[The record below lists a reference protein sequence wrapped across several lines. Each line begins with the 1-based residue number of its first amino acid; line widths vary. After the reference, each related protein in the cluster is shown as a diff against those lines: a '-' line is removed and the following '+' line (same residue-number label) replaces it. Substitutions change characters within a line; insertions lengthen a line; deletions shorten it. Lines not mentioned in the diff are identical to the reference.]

1 MASGRAQSAWRLVG
15 FVRPYSGTVVVAML
29 CAVVYALSSG
39 ASIGM
44 ILPVFDDV
52 LSGREGDRTGRS
64 IGAILSEDVL
74 PLAGSAFE
82 RLAGFDLDGSVEAF
96 SETGAAA
103 RAALREAPARE
114 ALAVVIAFIVVLIVL
129 KNLAAVMQTFFLAR
143 VEQGVL
149 FDLRRVLFGHIL
161 SLDLD
166 YFARSRTGELLS
178 RMTADVDRLKGAIS
192 EAMVN
197 VAKQAIL
204 LAVFMSI
211 ALMASWKLTL
221 VTLAVLPPSAL
232 AIGALGKRLRRKSHR
247 AQEKMADFASVL
259 QETSIGIRVVKAF
272 SMEAFEQR
280 RFDRILRSHARFET
294 TLQRLKALAGP
305 LTEIIGMGAS
315 ALIFWYGGNE
325 VLGKGSMTQGQF
337 FVFLGAALSMI
348 DPVKDLSK
356 SITRIQA
363 GMASS
368 DRIFAI
374 LDEKPAV
381 VESADPVDISGFSDS
396 IVFEGVSFAY
406 DREQV
411 LHGIDLTV
419 RAGEVVALVGPSGA
433 GKSTLA
439 DLLPRFIDPTRGR
452 IVLDGVDIRD
462 MRLSSLRALIGVV
475 TQETVLFN
483 DTIRNNIAYGHA
495 DLPLERVREAAAAAS
510 ILDFIEELPEGFET
524 IIGERGVT
532 LSGGQRQ
539 RLAIARAILKNPAI
553 MVLDEAT
560 SSLDTESERQVQRAI
575 ETLVS
580 SRTALMI
587 AHRLSTIRRADRIV
601 FLEAGRIVETGTHEE
616 LLAAGGRYRKL
627 YDLQFSDAV

>member
-1 MASGRAQSAWRLVG
+1 
-15 FVRPYSGTVVVAML
+15 ML

-74 PLAGSAFE
+74 PPAGSAFE

>member
-1 MASGRAQSAWRLVG
+1 
-15 FVRPYSGTVVVAML
+15 VRPYSGTVVVAML

-74 PLAGSAFE
+74 PPAGSAFE

-204 LAVFMSI
+204 LAVFMTI

-452 IVLDGVDIRD
+452 IVLDGVDIRSI
-462 MRLSSLRALIGVV
+462 RLASLRALIGVV

-580 SRTALMI
+580 GRTALMI

>member
-1 MASGRAQSAWRLVG
+1 M
-15 FVRPYSGTVVVAML
+15 RPYSGTVVVAML

-580 SRTALMI
+580 GRTALMI

>member
-1 MASGRAQSAWRLVG
+1 MK
-15 FVRPYSGTVVVAML
+15 PYSGTVVVAML

-74 PLAGSAFE
+74 SLAGSAFE

-149 FDLRRVLFGHIL
+149 FDLRRVLFRHIL

-462 MRLSSLRALIGVV
+462 MRLASLRALIGVV

-580 SRTALMI
+580 GRTALMI

>member
-1 MASGRAQSAWRLVG
+1 M
-15 FVRPYSGTVVVAML
+15 RPYSGTVVVAML

-74 PLAGSAFE
+74 PPAGSAFE

-204 LAVFMSI
+204 LAVFMTI

-452 IVLDGVDIRD
+452 IVLDGVDIRSI
-462 MRLSSLRALIGVV
+462 RLASLRALIGVV

>member
-1 MASGRAQSAWRLVG
+1 M
-15 FVRPYSGTVVVAML
+15 RPYSGTVVVAML

-204 LAVFMSI
+204 LAVFMTI

-452 IVLDGVDIRD
+452 IVMDGVDIRD
-462 MRLSSLRALIGVV
+462 MRLASLRALIGVV

-580 SRTALMI
+580 GRTALMI

>member
-1 MASGRAQSAWRLVG
+1 
-15 FVRPYSGTVVVAML
+15 VRPYSGTVVVAML

-204 LAVFMSI
+204 LAVFMTI

-452 IVLDGVDIRD
+452 IVMDGVDIRD
-462 MRLSSLRALIGVV
+462 MRLASLRALIGVV

-580 SRTALMI
+580 GRTALMI

>member
-1 MASGRAQSAWRLVG
+1 
-15 FVRPYSGTVVVAML
+15 VRPYSGTVVVAML

-74 PLAGSAFE
+74 PPAGSAFE

>member
-1 MASGRAQSAWRLVG
+1 
-15 FVRPYSGTVVVAML
+15 VRPYSGTVVVAML

-452 IVLDGVDIRD
+452 IVMDGVDIRD
-462 MRLSSLRALIGVV
+462 MRLASLRALIGVV

-580 SRTALMI
+580 GRTALMI

>member
-1 MASGRAQSAWRLVG
+1 
-15 FVRPYSGTVVVAML
+15 ML

-204 LAVFMSI
+204 LAVFMTI

-381 VESADPVDISGFSDS
+381 MESADPVDISGFSDS

-452 IVLDGVDIRD
+452 IVMDGVDIRD
-462 MRLSSLRALIGVV
+462 MRLASLRALIGVV

>member
-1 MASGRAQSAWRLVG
+1 M
-15 FVRPYSGTVVVAML
+15 RPYSGTVVVAML

-74 PLAGSAFE
+74 PPAGSAFE

-204 LAVFMSI
+204 LAVFMTI

-452 IVLDGVDIRD
+452 IVMDGVDIRD
-462 MRLSSLRALIGVV
+462 MRLASLRALIGVV

-580 SRTALMI
+580 GRTALMI

>member
-1 MASGRAQSAWRLVG
+1 
-15 FVRPYSGTVVVAML
+15 ML

-204 LAVFMSI
+204 LAVFMTI

-452 IVLDGVDIRD
+452 IVMDGVDIRD
-462 MRLSSLRALIGVV
+462 MRLASLRALIGVV

-580 SRTALMI
+580 GRTALMI

>member
-1 MASGRAQSAWRLVG
+1 M
-15 FVRPYSGTVVVAML
+15 RPYSGTVVVAML

-204 LAVFMSI
+204 LAVFMTI

-452 IVLDGVDIRD
+452 IVLDGVDIRSI
-462 MRLSSLRALIGVV
+462 RLASLRALIGVV

-580 SRTALMI
+580 GRTALMI

>member
-1 MASGRAQSAWRLVG
+1 
-15 FVRPYSGTVVVAML
+15 ML

-74 PLAGSAFE
+74 PPAGSAFE

-204 LAVFMSI
+204 LAVFMTI

-452 IVLDGVDIRD
+452 IVLDGVDIRSI
-462 MRLSSLRALIGVV
+462 RLASLRALIGVV

-580 SRTALMI
+580 GRTALMI

>member
-1 MASGRAQSAWRLVG
+1 MK
-15 FVRPYSGTVVVAML
+15 PYSGTVVVAML

-149 FDLRRVLFGHIL
+149 FDLRRVLFRHIL

-462 MRLSSLRALIGVV
+462 MRLASLRALIGVV

-580 SRTALMI
+580 GRTALMI

>member
-1 MASGRAQSAWRLVG
+1 VK
-15 FVRPYSGTVVVAML
+15 PYSGTVVVAML

-52 LSGREGDRTGRS
+52 LTGREGDRTGRS

-149 FDLRRVLFGHIL
+149 FDLRRVLFRHIL

-580 SRTALMI
+580 GRTALMI

>member
-1 MASGRAQSAWRLVG
+1 M
-15 FVRPYSGTVVVAML
+15 RPYSGTVVVAML

-52 LSGREGDRTGRS
+52 LTGREGDRTGRS

-149 FDLRRVLFGHIL
+149 FDLRRVLFRHIL

-580 SRTALMI
+580 GRTALMI

>member
-1 MASGRAQSAWRLVG
+1 MK
-15 FVRPYSGTVVVAML
+15 PYSGTVVVAML

-52 LSGREGDRTGRS
+52 LTGREGDRTGRS

-82 RLAGFDLDGSVEAF
+82 TLAGFDLDGSVEAF
-96 SETGAAA
+96 SETGTAA

-149 FDLRRVLFGHIL
+149 FDLRRVLFRHIL

-439 DLLPRFIDPTRGR
+439 DLLPRFIDPTQGR
-452 IVLDGVDIRD
+452 IVLDGVDIRSI
-462 MRLSSLRALIGVV
+462 RLASLRALIGVV

-580 SRTALMI
+580 GRTALMI

>member
-1 MASGRAQSAWRLVG
+1 M
-15 FVRPYSGTVVVAML
+15 RPYSGTVVVAML

>member
-1 MASGRAQSAWRLVG
+1 M
-15 FVRPYSGTVVVAML
+15 RPYSGTVVVAML

-74 PLAGSAFE
+74 PPAGSAFE

-204 LAVFMSI
+204 LAVFMTI

-452 IVLDGVDIRD
+452 IVLDGVDIRSI
-462 MRLSSLRALIGVV
+462 RLASLRALIGVV

-580 SRTALMI
+580 GRTALMI

>member
-1 MASGRAQSAWRLVG
+1 
-15 FVRPYSGTVVVAML
+15 
-29 CAVVYALSSG
+29 
-39 ASIGM
+39 
-44 ILPVFDDV
+44 
-52 LSGREGDRTGRS
+52 
-64 IGAILSEDVL
+64 
-74 PLAGSAFE
+74 
-82 RLAGFDLDGSVEAF
+82 
-96 SETGAAA
+96 
-103 RAALREAPARE
+103 
-114 ALAVVIAFIVVLIVL
+114 
-129 KNLAAVMQTFFLAR
+129 
-143 VEQGVL
+143 
-149 FDLRRVLFGHIL
+149 
-161 SLDLD
+161 
-166 YFARSRTGELLS
+166 
-178 RMTADVDRLKGAIS
+178 
-192 EAMVN
+192 
-197 VAKQAIL
+197 
-204 LAVFMSI
+204 
-211 ALMASWKLTL
+211 
-221 VTLAVLPPSAL
+221 
-232 AIGALGKRLRRKSHR
+232 
-247 AQEKMADFASVL
+247 
-259 QETSIGIRVVKAF
+259 
-272 SMEAFEQR
+272 
-280 RFDRILRSHARFET
+280 
-294 TLQRLKALAGP
+294 
-305 LTEIIGMGAS
+305 
-315 ALIFWYGGNE
+315 
-325 VLGKGSMTQGQF
+325 MTQGQF

-452 IVLDGVDIRD
+452 IVMDGVDIRD
-462 MRLSSLRALIGVV
+462 MRLASLRALIGVV

-580 SRTALMI
+580 GRTALMI

>member
-1 MASGRAQSAWRLVG
+1 
-15 FVRPYSGTVVVAML
+15 ML

-149 FDLRRVLFGHIL
+149 FDLRRVLFRHIL

-580 SRTALMI
+580 GRTALMI

>member
-1 MASGRAQSAWRLVG
+1 M
-15 FVRPYSGTVVVAML
+15 RPYSGTVVVAML

-74 PLAGSAFE
+74 PPAGSAFE

>member
-1 MASGRAQSAWRLVG
+1 M
-15 FVRPYSGTVVVAML
+15 RPYSGTVVVAML

-74 PLAGSAFE
+74 PPAGSAFE

-204 LAVFMSI
+204 LAVFMTI

-462 MRLSSLRALIGVV
+462 MRLASLRALIGVV

-580 SRTALMI
+580 GRTALMI

>member
-1 MASGRAQSAWRLVG
+1 MK
-15 FVRPYSGTVVVAML
+15 PYSGTVVVAML

-52 LSGREGDRTGRS
+52 LTGREGDRTGRS

-149 FDLRRVLFGHIL
+149 FDLRRVLFRHIL

-580 SRTALMI
+580 GRTALMI